1 MYFPVAGIETS
12 AWIPFAAGFAV
23 ALFCSVGGLSG
34 ANLLLPFQMSV
45 LGFVT
50 PAVTS
55 TNHIFNAAA
64 IPSGVYRYIKEG
76 RMIWPLTI
84 VIISGTLP
92 GVFIGV
98 IFRVKYLADP
108 THFKVF
114 AGFVLLYIG
123 YMLVRALL
131 RRTPSGLEKVCSEK
145 RFRELV
151 SDSKSNEKNEK
162 AVLPSVSL
170 KHFGLKSIDY
180 EFCGENVSAPTMG
193 IFALSAVVGVVGG
206 IYGIGGGAIIAPFF
220 VAVFRM
226 PIYTIAGACL
236 MGTFITSVAAV
247 ILYQLVAV
255 FYPEAGAAPDWML
268 GLLMGGGGMI
278 GMYVGARVQKH
289 IRAEYIKWML
299 ASVLVF
305 AGMRYLLG
313 PFF

>member
-1 MYFPVAGIETS
+1 MYFPVAGIEAS
-12 AWIPFAAGFAV
+12 AWIPFAAGFTV

-55 TNHIFNAAA
+55 TNHIFNGAA
-64 IPSGVYRYIKEG
+64 IPSGVYHYIKEG
-76 RMIWPLTI
+76 RMVWPLTI
-84 VIISGTLP
+84 VMICGTLP

-98 IFRVKYLADP
+98 FFRVKYLADP
-108 THFKVF
+108 STFKVF

-123 YMLVRALL
+123 YMLVRSLL
-131 RRTPSGLEKVCSEK
+131 KRAVPGSEKSCSEK

-151 SDSKSNEKNEK
+151 GNSGKNRKRAGEP
-162 AVLPSVSL
+162 LPSVVL

-193 IFALSAVVGVVGG
+193 IFALSSFVGVVGG

-220 VAVFRM
+220 VAVFKM
-226 PIYTIAGACL
+226 PVYTIAGACL
-236 MGTFITSVAAV
+236 MGTFITSVTAV
-247 ILYQLVAV
+247 VLYQLVAV
-255 FYPEAGAAPDWML
+255 FYPETGAGPDWML

-278 GMYVGARVQKH
+278 GMYTGARVQKY
-289 IRAEYIKWML
+289 IKAEYIKWML
-299 ASVLVF
+299 AAILVF
-305 AGMRYLLG
+305 AGGRYILG
-313 PFF
+313 WFF